1 MRIWYR
7 LSCSLLL
14 LASCA
19 RPAVHA
25 PPPADTTTSPRA
37 AAAIPPPQYAA
48 PLPAATFADPQRRA
62 KLAAAFP
69 ALDTLLAAQL
79 AAQKLPGLAFGVII
93 DGDLAYERGV
103 GVADLETR
111 TPATADT
118 VYRIGSITKTFT
130 SLALVKL
137 RDEGKLALDDP
148 AVRFLPELAAI
159 KYPTR
164 DSPWFTLRH
173 MLTHTSGL
181 PPVGNFSF
189 TQNDHD
195 VTAAEM
201 LRDVEHMMLASA
213 PGTQE
218 VYSNFA
224 MGLLGLVVERVSGVR
239 YRDYVSREIFAPLQM
254 RSSYWAQGDVPK
266 ERLATAYAPGPG
278 GPQKVVHWRLG
289 ASEAAGGI
297 YASLRDMTRYAAFQ
311 LSAYPARDDRE
322 SGPVRRSTLRE
333 AHAVQHHSGLAVS
346 PRSDAK
352 ESEAAVRATSSG
364 IGLVWWNDQT
374 CELDQLIW
382 HSGETEGYTGTIL
395 LLPDRGVAMVLLTNS
410 FMADHRAI
418 TDAALSI
425 LRKSG
430 GLSARTLPVP
440 PKAAQAMAGAAALY
454 TSFSQK
460 AYEDLFTKT
469 LQDAVP
475 SAQVV
480 ELTNQLT
487 KLHGACKNP
496 VPIEVLSATSARF
509 KLPCERGYIEY
520 ELTVDA
526 TGKLLAASAQ
536 SRNLQPSAATA
547 GAPAGGTCAPR

>member
-1 MRIWYR
+1 M
-7 LSCSLLL
+7 SG
-14 LASCA
+14 
-19 RPAVHA
+19 
-25 PPPADTTTSPRA
+25 A
-37 AAAIPPPQYAA
+37 A
-48 PLPAATFADPQRRA
+48 FADPQRRA
-62 KLAAAFP
+62 KLAAVFP
-69 ALDTLLAAQL
+69 ALDALLAAQL
-79 AAQKLPGLAFGVII
+79 AAQKLPGLVLGVII
-93 DGDLAYERGV
+93 DGDLAYEKGV

-111 TPATADT
+111 APATADT

-130 SLALVKL
+130 SLAVVKL

-164 DSPWFTLRH
+164 DAPYFTLRH

-201 LRDVEHMMLASA
+201 LRDVDRMMLAAA

-224 MGLLGLVVERVSGVR
+224 MGLLGLVVERAAGIR

-254 RSSYWAQGDVPK
+254 RSSYFAQDDVPK

-278 GPQKVVHWRLG
+278 GPQKAAHWRLG

-297 YASLRDMTRYAAFQ
+297 YSSVRDMARYAAFQ
-311 LSAYPARDDRE
+311 LSAYPARNDRE
-322 SGPVRRSTLRE
+322 PGPVRRSTVRE
-333 AHAVQHHSGLAVS
+333 AHAVQHHSGLAVT
-346 PRSDAK
+346 PRRDARQ
-352 ESEAAVRATSSG
+352 SEAAVRATSSG

-374 CELDQLIW
+374 CEFEQIVW

-395 LLPDRGVAMVLLTNS
+395 LLPDHGVAMVLLTNS
-410 FMADHRAI
+410 FMADHRAV
-418 TDAALSI
+418 TDAALRI
-425 LRKSG
+425 LRQSG
-430 GLSARTLPVP
+430 GLAPRTLPVP

-460 AYEDLFTKT
+460 AYEDLFSKT

-480 ELTNQLT
+480 ALTNQLT
-487 KLHGACKNP
+487 KLHGACKDP
-496 VPIEVLSATSARF
+496 VPIEVMSATSARF

-526 TGKLLAASAQ
+526 AGKLLAASAQ
-536 SRNLQPSAATA
+536 SRNLQPPAANTQP
-547 GAPAGGTCAPR
+547 PAGGTCALR